1 MKENK
6 VRKLILAVL
15 FLAIAVSV
23 IVHFSVQ
30 GADTKSKISKQ
41 VSIGREMVLG
51 AEKGNDNGQY
61 SEYSVLRLSQK
72 VEAAASVMTN
82 RDATED
88 QEKQALE
95 SITNAI
101 EAFDSEKN
109 QNSLSAQDIQAL
121 MEEGGK
127 KEQEVSTANGLQAVW
142 QLDGTLLTE
151 AKPLNL
157 DIGDSG
163 LHTEQ
168 LVRLAG
174 DQYGLR
180 TGRAFSLRHDGA
192 LPGKITLT
200 LKGSFLGSEDYR
212 VFYYEEAAE
221 QLQELE
227 ITPTEDGG
235 IRLDLEAGGDYII
248 LAPAGEMP
256 EGMTTAAAETP
267 QPAGSGESSIAE
279 TGETVGESED
289 NSSSP
294 EDSGEGNVDTD
305 GRGGSSGTSGIP
317 TPTRTDA
324 NSNSAET
331 PAGTPSSTTQPAR
344 TDANQPTYPV
354 VVDPTQSTTH
364 KEETTKPTE
373 QSTEGKKP
381 SCTIKI
387 RCETILKNMD
397 DLREG
402 LESYVPG
409 NGIILQTTKV
419 ELYQGESVFDVLK
432 RVTRESGI
440 KLEFRNDA
448 VHGSGYIVGINHL
461 NELDCGSGSG
471 WMYTVNDWFPNYG
484 CAKYTLQDGDVIEWI
499 YTCDLG
505 RDIGGNFWE

>member
-324 NSNSAET
+324 NSNSAQT
-331 PAGTPSSTTQPAR
+331 PAGTPSSTTQPDR

-409 NGIILQTTKV
+409 NGIILQTT
-419 ELYQGESVFDVLK
+419 
-432 RVTRESGI
+432 
-440 KLEFRNDA
+440 
-448 VHGSGYIVGINHL
+448 
-461 NELDCGSGSG
+461 
-471 WMYTVNDWFPNYG
+471 
-484 CAKYTLQDGDVIEWI
+484 
-499 YTCDLG
+499 
-505 RDIGGNFWE
+505 